1 MQAHEITK
9 PIVYAGPCMAES
21 LELLHAVAEPL
32 TKLAQ
37 ELNFDLTFKSS
48 FDKANKTSIDG
59 YRGPG
64 IELASTWFSEIKK
77 KYKVGILTD
86 IHEAYQAAAVAP
98 VVDVLQIPA
107 FLCRQT
113 DLIVAAVETGRMVN
127 IKKGQFMSP
136 SSMQNAVDKCRA
148 AAARKGIPMRVA
160 LTERGASFGYGNLV
174 VDTRAFPIM
183 AETKVPII
191 FDITHS
197 TQLPGASADGKSSS
211 GERRFAPTLARAATA
226 TGYLSGYFLEVHTN
240 PNDAKSDKAA
250 QLSIKQAEL
259 LLRQLIPMWH
269 AARSYAEI
277 DRHFVN

>member
-48 FDKANKTSIDG
+48 FDKANRTSIDG

-64 IELASTWFSEIKK
+64 IEQAMKWFSEIKN

-86 IHEAYQAAAVAP
+86 IHETHHAAAVAP

-113 DLIVAAVETGRMVN
+113 DLLVAAVETGRMVN
-127 IKKGQFMSP
+127 IKKGQFIAP
-136 SSMQNAVDKCRA
+136 GGMQNAVDKCRA
-148 AAARKGIPMRVA
+148 AAAAKGIPLRVA

-183 AETKVPII
+183 AQTKVPII

-197 TQLPGASADGKSSS
+197 TQLPGAGADGKSSS
-211 GERRFAPTLARAATA
+211 GERQFAPTLARAATA
-226 TGYLSGYFLEVHTN
+226 TGYLSGYFLEVHKN
-240 PNDAKSDKAA
+240 PNEAKSDKAA

-277 DRHFVN
+277 DKHFID